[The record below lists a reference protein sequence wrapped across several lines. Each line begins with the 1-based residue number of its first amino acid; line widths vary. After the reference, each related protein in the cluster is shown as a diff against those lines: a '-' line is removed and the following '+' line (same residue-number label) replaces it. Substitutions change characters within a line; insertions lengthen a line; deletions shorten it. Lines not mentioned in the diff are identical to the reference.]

1 MVCVNP
7 LAPPVTPPVTP
18 GTVHEYVVPGG
29 TVPFTPSVGEILNG
43 LPVHAM
49 VVNEVME
56 GIGKTVNVRVKG
68 FPEPQAV
75 LGVTV

>member
-1 MVCVNP
+1 VVWVNP
-7 LAPPVTPPVTP
+7 LAPPVTPPVTL
-18 GTVHEYVVPGG
+18 GTDQEYVVPGG

-43 LPVHAM
+43 LPVQAIA
-49 VVNEVME
+49 VKELIE

-75 LGVTV
+75 LGVIV